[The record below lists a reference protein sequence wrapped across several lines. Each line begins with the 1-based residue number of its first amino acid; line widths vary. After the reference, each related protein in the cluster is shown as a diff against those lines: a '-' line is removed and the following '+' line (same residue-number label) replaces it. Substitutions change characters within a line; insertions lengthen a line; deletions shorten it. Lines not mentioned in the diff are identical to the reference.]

1 MGQSGARENILGR
14 EKPDLALEELRYQAG
29 SLDRYSGSEVKGNI
43 EIRPKV
49 GCWAWSR
56 T

>member
-1 MGQSGARENILGR
+1 MGQSSARESIMGR
-14 EKPDLALEELRYQAG
+14 EEPGLALEELTYQAG
-29 SLDRYSGSEVKGNI
+29 SLDRYSGNEVKGNI
-43 EIRPKV
+43 EIRPKF